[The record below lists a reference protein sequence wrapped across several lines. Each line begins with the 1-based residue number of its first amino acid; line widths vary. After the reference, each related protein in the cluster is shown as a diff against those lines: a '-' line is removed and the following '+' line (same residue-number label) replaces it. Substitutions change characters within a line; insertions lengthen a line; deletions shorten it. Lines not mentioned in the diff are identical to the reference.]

1 MRTRALA
8 AMTLAVLSLASART
22 EAWGLEAH
30 RFIVARAIDLIP
42 DSIRPFF
49 KSHQAFIV
57 EHSVDPD
64 LWRTAGFLDEPPRH
78 FLDLDA
84 YGRYPFS
91 GLPHD
96 VERAVE
102 KFGAIMVTK
111 NGRLPW
117 RTAEMFDRLTRA
129 FAHQKRGGKPYALD
143 DIQFFSAIVG
153 HYVADAHVPFHA
165 TLNYDGQLTGQTG
178 VHARFETELF
188 ARFRERLQLRP
199 MAASSVTDARALV
212 FERLL
217 SSFQLVAPILDA
229 DRAALGSRSAYD
241 DRYFEELRARTQPI
255 LEQRLTESITAVAAL
270 IAGAWEQTGKPDLPP
285 APVPPRVR

>member
-1 MRTRALA
+1 MRRRALV
-8 AMTLAVLSLASART
+8 AMALAVMVSART
-22 EAWGLEAH
+22 EAWGLDAH

-49 KSHQAFIV
+49 KRHQAFIV

-78 FLDLDA
+78 FLDFDA

-96 VERAVE
+96 VERAIE
-102 KFGAIMVTK
+102 KFGSATVTK
-111 NGRLPW
+111 NGLLPW
-117 RTAEMFDRLTRA
+117 RTAEMVDRLTRA
-129 FAHQKRGGKPYALD
+129 FADQKRGGRPYSLD
-143 DIQFFSAIVG
+143 DIQFFSAVVG

-165 TLNYDGQLTGQTG
+165 TLNYDGQLTGQNG
-178 VHARFETELF
+178 IHARFETELF
-188 ARFRERLQLRP
+188 TRFRERLQLRP
-199 MAASSVTDARALV
+199 MAASSVTDARALI

-229 DRAALGSRSAYD
+229 DRAALGSRRAYD
-241 DRYFEELRARTQPI
+241 DAYFEELRVRTQPI
-255 LEQRLTESITAVAAL
+255 LEQRLNESITAVAAL
-270 IAGAWEQTGKPDLPP
+270 IAGAWEQAGKPDLPP
-285 APVPPRVR
+285 ATVPARVR